1 MKIYKNIFWAL
12 PVKEGAGG
20 GGGASSGGGGGGGG
34 AGPLDGEGSGG
45 GGGGGGGADILFVPP
60 LRIVVDLFTVDVLDK
75 GVGGG
80 EPGVETASLV
90 EVDPFFILL
99 EFELRLMG
107 LAAALN
113 KKKKILNLDKNLKNL
128 RCRRKTI
135 KFF

>member
-1 MKIYKNIFWAL
+1 MKIYYSILWAL

-20 GGGASSGGGGGGGG
+20 GGGASGGGGGSGG
-34 AGPLDGEGSGG
+34 AGPLDAEGGGG

-60 LRIVVDLFTVDVLDK
+60 LGIVVDLFTEDVLDK

-90 EVDPFFILL
+90 EVEPFFDLL
-99 EFELRLMG
+99 EFELRLIG

-113 KKKKILNLDKNLKNL
+113 KKKKILNPDKN
-128 RCRRKTI
+128 
-135 KFF
+135 